1 MLYFNSTNGYPYIF
15 RIRIIEMLLLFPPPP
30 SPMFRCKS
38 CHKMDRRN
46 YDIGKGRYDTQ
57 TVR

>member
-1 MLYFNSTNGYPYIF
+1 
-15 RIRIIEMLLLFPPPP
+15 MLLLFPLPPP
-30 SPMFRCKS
+30 APMFRCKS

>member
-1 MLYFNSTNGYPYIF
+1 MKKTNKKIIK
-15 RIRIIEMLLLFPPPP
+15 IRIYLCIVILFCLYYPPP

-57 TVR
+57 TVK

>member
-1 MLYFNSTNGYPYIF
+1 MIVKMETNIA
-15 RIRIIEMLLLFPPPP
+15 EA
-30 SPMFRCKS
+30 PMFRCKS

>member
-1 MLYFNSTNGYPYIF
+1 
-15 RIRIIEMLLLFPPPP
+15 MLLLFPLPPP
-30 SPMFRCKS
+30 TTMFRCKYGT
-38 CHKMDRRN
+38 KMDRRN

>member
-1 MLYFNSTNGYPYIF
+1 
-15 RIRIIEMLLLFPPPP
+15 MLLLFPLPPP
-30 SPMFRCKS
+30 APRVRGEWGRKE
-38 CHKMDRRN
+38 DRRN